1 MNIVLACSLS
11 SKVGLG
17 HFSRMRAL
25 NMSFCHQKAGKVYFS
40 IFGDVRSG
48 VNLDNL
54 DIPIISDVSAEYF
67 SLLTTL
73 INEKRI
79 DAVVLDFHKSA
90 DDENL
95 ISFLQTTRKMKIK
108 LVSVDS
114 LLQYRHYLDY
124 VWLPSIYFDL
134 SKIEFD
140 NDLCEVSF
148 GWDHF
153 LLHRNKKTINWKPGK
168 EILVLTGGS
177 DLLNL
182 ASWLPIALDNNL
194 PAQSVV
200 NWVRGPYSQPPELP
214 LNTKLTWK
222 IHNSPE
228 IMDRLICSSNYV
240 LTLFGVSFFEVAQY
254 GIPSVVVPLYPNEN
268 KTELDIIRN
277 EKVAIVSMTPSDS
290 IDALML
296 LMEDDYLANE
306 IATNSKERMLIN
318 GCNLLINKISELIR
332 L

>member
-1 MNIVLACSLS
+1 
-11 SKVGLG
+11 
-17 HFSRMRAL
+17 
-25 NMSFCHQKAGKVYFS
+25 MSFCDKKIGEVYFS
-40 IFGDVRSG
+40 IFGDVGPG

-67 SLLTTL
+67 RLLTTL
-73 INEKRI
+73 IKEKQI

-90 DDENL
+90 DDANL
-95 ISFLQTTRKMKIK
+95 ISFLQTARIMKIK
-108 LVSVDS
+108 LISVDS
-114 LLQYRHYLDY
+114 LLQYRHYLDHI
-124 VWLPSIYFDL
+124 WLPSVYFDL
-134 SKIEFD
+134 SKIGYD
-140 NDLCEVSF
+140 NDLCGVSF

-153 LLHRNKKTINWKPGK
+153 LLHRNKESINWQPGK

-177 DLLNL
+177 DVLDL
-182 ASWLPIALDNNL
+182 ASWLPTALDNKL

-200 NWVRGPYSQPPELP
+200 NWVRGPYSRSPELP
-214 LNTKLTWK
+214 LNTKLIWK

-228 IMDRLICSSNYV
+228 TMDELICSSNYV

-296 LMEDDYLANE
+296 LMDDDYLANE
-306 IATNSKERMLIN
+306 IASNAKERMLIN

-332 L
+332 H